1 MYVQFTHDNMMLIR
15 LSVAVVGVVSMLPS
29 VLSLCMH
36 RVYASKIPFT
46 RVERLSFSPHPHSP
60 HLCTAPHLASS
71 EQLPGGSIARAPFD
85 SIIPFLSEHV
95 QPSDQILFVGTKTDL
110 CLQLAS
116 AGYGTKKTG
125 FMLVVDDDKE
135 RVRECESIAASD
147 KQLAALMS
155 NGQLRFVCADLTNM
169 PEVCKQSHFDA
180 VVDYYG
186 LDSLLL
192 DPSVGMRFIYSLMFC
207 LT

>member
-1 MYVQFTHDNMMLIR
+1 MLMR
-15 LSVAVVGVVSMLPS
+15 LSAAVVGIVSLLPV

-36 RVYASKIPFT
+36 KVYSSKLPFT
-46 RVERLSFSPHPHSP
+46 RAERFLFYPHPHP
-60 HLCTAPHLASS
+60 HYPHRCTTQHLASS
-71 EQLPGGSIARAPFD
+71 ELLPGGSVARAPFN

-192 DPSVGMRFIYSLMFC
+192 NPSVGMRFVYSLIFC
-207 LT
+207 LTCAPAFAW